1 MRCGSCGS
9 VIERE
14 ADVAWV
20 RGTAICP
27 QCAKQ
32 GQALRKTFF
41 KVWVVMAILVVVVP
55 IVLLF
60 MFLVFGAAAFFK
72 VLQ

>member
-20 RGTAICP
+20 RGTGICP

-32 GQALRKTFF
+32 GHALRKTFSI
-41 KVWVVMAILVVVVP
+41 VWVVMAILVVVVP

-60 MFLVFGAAAFFK
+60 LFLVFGGAVFFK

>member
-60 MFLVFGAAAFFK
+60 LFLVFGGAAFLK